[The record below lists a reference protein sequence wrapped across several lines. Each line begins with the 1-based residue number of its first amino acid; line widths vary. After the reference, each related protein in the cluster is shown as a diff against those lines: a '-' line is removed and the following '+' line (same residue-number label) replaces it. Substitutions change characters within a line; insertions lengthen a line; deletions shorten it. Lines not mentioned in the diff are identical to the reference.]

1 MHTARAKR
9 SNWSGN
15 SRPVLPSSGHR
26 TDSLTLIAGL
36 VAAQRSGHL
45 LPPAHVLRIASA
57 RRRLWL
63 FLPCLITLSC
73 LVHSCGISQLGR
85 EWPSQRVPVG
95 AGPEDLVLDTLTSQP
110 RLLVSCDARRASE
123 PPAAG
128 IWALDLTTRQSRELP
143 RLGEPESL
151 VFHPHG
157 LDLAQQ
163 AFALSSFSRQSVVSG
178 EGPLAPSQG
187 QPVPILYVI
196 SHDDERD
203 VHSVIAYQVFADHL
217 QFVRSWTDPLL
228 NSPNALT
235 VLEDGT
241 LLVTNDSGVRGS
253 RTEALLKRR
262 KSTVVAWNAA
272 RNAWWEA
279 ADNLAYANG
288 IVCRGS
294 EVFVA
299 STRQSQVFGYRWDG
313 EKLNNP
319 VTLADVAGADN
330 LRWDGQ
336 DLLVAGH
343 PNILAFVR
351 HAGSAARKS
360 PVEVWRMTTP
370 GQSDSSM
377 VKRLYAND
385 GSAIS
390 GAATALIWQGH
401 LYLSQVFDPFVLV
414 VELP

>member
-1 MHTARAKR
+1 MPTAKAKR

-15 SRPVLPSSGHR
+15 SAAPS
-26 TDSLTLIAGL
+26 LY
-36 VAAQRSGHL
+36 
-45 LPPAHVLRIASA
+45 
-57 RRRLWL
+57 
-63 FLPCLITLSC
+63 LSC
-73 LVHSCGISQLGR
+73 LFILSCLFSGCGISQLGT
-85 EWPSQRVPVG
+85 EWPSQRLPVG
-95 AGPEDLVLDTLTSQP
+95 AGPEDLVLDTLTTQP
-110 RLLVSCDARRASE
+110 RLLVSSDARRASE
-123 PPAAG
+123 PQAAG
-128 IWALDLTTRQSRELP
+128 IWALDLASRQTRELP
-143 RLGEPESL
+143 RHGEPDSL

-157 LDLAQQ
+157 IDLVLQPLPPQSLPSQPIPRQ
-163 AFALSSFSRQSVVSG
+163 AGVSG
-178 EGPLAPSQG
+178 EGALPPSEG
-187 QPVPILYVI
+187 QPVPLLYVI

-217 QFVRSWTDPLL
+217 QYLRSWTDPLL

-253 RTEALLKRR
+253 RTEALFKRR
-262 KSTVVAWNAA
+262 KSTVVAWTAS
-272 RNAWWEA
+272 RNAWWEV

-299 STRQSQVFGYRWDG
+299 STRQSQVFAYRWDG
-313 EKLNNP
+313 ERLVEP
-319 VTLADVAGADN
+319 LALADVPGADN

-360 PVEVWRMTTP
+360 PVEVWRIAAPCQRKPTLP
-370 GQSDSSM
+370 Q
-377 VKRLYAND
+377 RLYAND

-390 GAATALIWQGH
+390 GAATALIWQDR
-401 LYLSQVFDPFVLV
+401 LYLSQVFDPFVLAV
-414 VELP
+414 DLP